1 MCFRR
6 ARQPVARPGLGR
18 GAASSASRQGIDAG
32 MSKIEAFVEQ
42 SETVVSPVAGP
53 GDEPAV
59 RVDDLSVRLSL
70 QKEVTLS
77 LRETVIRFLERRP
90 VEIEE
95 FWPLRNVSFT
105 AGRGEV
111 FGIVGR
117 NGAGKSTL
125 LKVIAGVIRPT
136 LGTVEAK
143 GRIAPLLELGAGFDS
158 DLTGRENVYLY
169 GSLLGFPRTSI
180 DERFDRIVEF
190 AELERFIDV
199 PIKNYST
206 GMTTRLAFAVA
217 TDVDADVLIVD
228 EALTVGDS
236 RFQLKCMERIDAF
249 QRRGVTILFVSHSPE
264 QIRRLC
270 SNAIWLDQGE
280 ARLLGPAAEV
290 VEAYMACEYEA
301 PHKQIVSWPRP
312 EPPHAPPVSEGD
324 GDRVSVSF
332 SSPVTP
338 FQTPPVAGEYDFIDI
353 SLAHE
358 RSTEHLVE
366 QFGGRG
372 LCISNNQKI
381 VDSARSRG
389 VDSVFSDPQAIDFPD
404 GSVRFVSL
412 VDSPIL
418 MPSLAAIR
426 TVLDRAARWAT
437 DFIYIRMVS
446 YEDEDYLRSLGLKY
460 YWHDWTNCP
469 MHPRLDQLAAL
480 FESLG
485 LDQYHISYR
494 DPMLSS
500 EAPAILPLDAPPDQ
514 GAYDPSTH
522 GPKPSIVFPRP
533 LYGQID
539 IFIALRRFD
548 MNDWHDIIKKGTWC

>member
-1 MCFRR
+1 
-6 ARQPVARPGLGR
+6 
-18 GAASSASRQGIDAG
+18 
-32 MSKIEAFVEQ
+32 MSKILASEDRIVVERGNA
-42 SETVVSPVAGP
+42 PGP
-53 GDEPAV
+53 AVEPAV
-59 RVDDLSVRLSL
+59 RVEDLSVQLSL

-77 LRETVIRFLERRP
+77 LRESVIRYLERRP
-90 VEIEE
+90 VEVEE

-105 AGRGEV
+105 AARGEV

-125 LKVIAGVIRPT
+125 LKVVAGVIRPT
-136 LGTVEAK
+136 LGLVESR

-169 GSLLGFPRTSI
+169 GSLLGFPRKRI
-180 DERFDRIVEF
+180 DERFDRIVAF
-190 AELERFIDV
+190 AELERFVDV
-199 PIKNYST
+199 PLKNYSS

-217 TDVDADVLIVD
+217 TDVDAEILIVD

-264 QIRRLC
+264 QVRRLC
-270 SNAIWLDQGE
+270 SHALWLDQGE
-280 ARLLGPAAEV
+280 MRMSGPAAEV

-301 PHKQIVSWPRP
+301 PQKQAMSWPRP
-312 EPPHAPPVSEGD
+312 EPPHTVSAPESD
-324 GDRVSVSF
+324 ADRVSVSF

-338 FQTPPVAGEYDFIDI
+338 FHTPPVAGEYDFIDI

-358 RSTEHLVE
+358 RSTDHLVE
-366 QFGGRG
+366 LFGGRG

-389 VDSVFSDPQAIDFPD
+389 VDSVFADPQAIDFPD
-404 GSVRFVSL
+404 GSVGFVSL

-426 TVLDRAARWAT
+426 TVLERAARWAR
-437 DFIYIRMVS
+437 DFIFIRMVS
-446 YEDEDYLRSLGLKY
+446 YEDEDFLRSLGLKY
-460 YWHDWTNCP
+460 YWQDWTNCP

-485 LDQYHISYR
+485 LEQYHISYR
-494 DPMLSS
+494 EPALSS
-500 EAPAILPLDAPPDQ
+500 EAPAILPIDAPPDQ
-514 GAYDPSTH
+514 GAYDPSKH

-548 MNDWHDIIKKGTWC
+548 VNDWHDIIKKGTWS